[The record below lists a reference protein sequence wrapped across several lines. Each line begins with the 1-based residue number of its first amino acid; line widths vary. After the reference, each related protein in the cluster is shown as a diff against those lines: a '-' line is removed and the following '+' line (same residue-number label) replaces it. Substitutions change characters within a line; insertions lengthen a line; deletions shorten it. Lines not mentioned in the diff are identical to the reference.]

1 MTGRSGSWL
10 LLVAEEALESF
21 DGFLY
26 ALGGRSAPGFAD
38 VAGRFD
44 RGNNDVSG
52 NVFNDCGHNLV
63 GAEAAFLGAEVVEF
77 DVGHRDRHAGA
88 ASAEADAGIGE
99 AKLFHRYLDRL
110 AILGGCEGGGVFATA
125 ERRLNALE
133 EVVDVTRDDLRLVV
147 DLGRIDDDL
156 VDDYMV
162 AEQGKRRDVNVDL
175 AEGAEGS
182 LAPALGIADDK
193 AGERAAAGEWGNG
206 GTLENDAGL
215 RELGGEVIDAGR
227 DGGAE
232 EELESDHGGDAES
245 GEHAEDNE
253 EGLHGGET
261 EAWAVGAW
269 RQAPQTRLSTRVAC
283 LCLPLPLMAQAYTEA
298 SIKTLSSLEH
308 IRLRPGMYIGRLG
321 NGTHAEDGIYVLIKE
336 TIDNCIDEFTMG
348 AGKKIEVVLN
358 ERTVS
363 IRDYGRGIPLGKL
376 IDCVSIINT
385 GAKYDSETF
394 QKSVGLNGVGQKAV
408 NALAF
413 EYRAQ
418 AFRDGQTKLVEFS
431 QGKLK
436 KDHKTVKSEERTGTL
451 VEFTPDE
458 ALFGKDF
465 KFRLEFIEDMLWN
478 YAFLNRGLTLTLNGK
493 SFRSENGLKDL
504 LQKNL
509 SGEPLYP
516 IVHLEGEDI
525 EVAFT
530 HGAHYGEEYYSF
542 VNGQHT
548 TMGGTHLA
556 AFREALVD
564 TIRNFFKKEYDA
576 ADIRQ
581 SIDAAVAVRVM
592 EPVFESQTKTKLG
605 SAAVGPSGPSLKEFI
620 GKFMQQSLD
629 VYLHKNKETAEV
641 LKRKIEESELERKE
655 LAGIRGLARDRAK
668 KASLHNKKLRDCR
681 LHLGD
686 KNPRAEESTLF
697 IVEGD
702 SAAGS
707 LTATRDVQTQA
718 VFALKGK
725 PLNTYGL
732 SKKVI
737 YENEEFHLLQSALN
751 IEEGLDG
758 LRYNKVV
765 IATDADVDGM
775 HIRLL
780 LISFFLQFFP
790 DLIRN
795 GHLFILDTPLF
806 RVRNKKKTIYCYSE
820 QEKQTAVTELGATH
834 EITRFK
840 GLGEISA
847 GEFKDFIGENIRLDP
862 LTLNHLHNSDEL
874 LTFFMGKNTPER
886 QDFIIGNLR
895 IEKDLVEV

>member
-1 MTGRSGSWL
+1 M
-10 LLVAEEALESF
+10 
-21 DGFLY
+21 
-26 ALGGRSAPGFAD
+26 
-38 VAGRFD
+38 
-44 RGNNDVSG
+44 
-52 NVFNDCGHNLV
+52 
-63 GAEAAFLGAEVVEF
+63 
-77 DVGHRDRHAGA
+77 
-88 ASAEADAGIGE
+88 AS
-99 AKLFHRYLDRL
+99 
-110 AILGGCEGGGVFATA
+110 
-125 ERRLNALE
+125 N
-133 EVVDVTRDDLRLVV
+133 
-147 DLGRIDDDL
+147 
-156 VDDYMV
+156 
-162 AEQGKRRDVNVDL
+162 
-175 AEGAEGS
+175 
-182 LAPALGIADDK
+182 
-193 AGERAAAGEWGNG
+193 
-206 GTLENDAGL
+206 
-215 RELGGEVIDAGR
+215 
-227 DGGAE
+227 
-232 EELESDHGGDAES
+232 
-245 GEHAEDNE
+245 
-253 EGLHGGET
+253 
-261 EAWAVGAW
+261 
-269 RQAPQTRLSTRVAC
+269 
-283 LCLPLPLMAQAYTEA
+283 YTEA

-321 NGTHAEDGIYVLIKE
+321 NGAHAEDGIYVLLKE

-348 AGKKIEVVLN
+348 YGRKIEVELT
-358 ERTVS
+358 ERTLRV
-363 IRDYGRGIPLGKL
+363 RDYGRGIPLGKL

-408 NALAF
+408 NALAL

-418 AFRDGQTKLVEFS
+418 AFRDGQTKRVEFE
-431 QGKLK
+431 QGKLR
-436 KDHKTVKSEERTGTL
+436 KDHKVAKSEERNGTL
-451 VEFTPDE
+451 VEFTPDP
-458 ALFGKDF
+458 ALFGADF
-465 KFRLEFIEDMLWN
+465 RFRTEFIEDMLWN
-478 YAFLNRGLTLTLNGK
+478 YAFLNRGLTLAFNGK
-493 SFRSENGLKDL
+493 SFRSEHGLRDL

-509 SGEPLYP
+509 AGEPLYP
-516 IVHLEGEDI
+516 IIHLEGDDI
-525 EVAFT
+525 EIAFT
-530 HGAHYGEEYYSF
+530 HGAHYGEEYFSF

-556 AFREALVD
+556 AFREALVE
-564 TIRNFFKKEYDA
+564 TLRNFFKKDYDA

-605 SAAVGPSGPSLKEFI
+605 SANIGPSGPSIREFV

-629 VYLHKNKETAEV
+629 VFLHKNKETAEAM
-641 LKRKIEESELERKE
+641 KRKIEASEIERKE
-655 LAGIRGLARDRAK
+655 LAGIRNLARERAK

-686 KNPRAEESTLF
+686 RNERAEESTLF

-751 IEEGLDG
+751 VEESIDG
-758 LRYNKVV
+758 LRYNKIV

-795 GHLFILDTPLF
+795 GHLFILETPLF
-806 RVRNKKKTIYCYSE
+806 RVRNKKRTIYCYNE
-820 QEKQTAVTELGATH
+820 AEKTAAIAVLGASH

-847 GEFKDFIGENIRLDP
+847 GEFKDFIGENIRLEP

-874 LTFFMGKNTPER
+874 LAFFMGKNTPER
-886 QDFIIGNLR
+886 QEFIIGNLKV
-895 IEKDLVEV
+895 EKDLVAV